1 MTSYPHTHLF
11 HGENITVVIS
21 GHHIQLLHSNT
32 GELLRSTASLEDTKL
47 DALLKAGPIRCA
59 AVDFEYTHL
68 ATVGDDKQLK
78 VWAVESLQLLSE
90 REIPKKPSQ
99 VLFTRSGRT
108 IVVADKFGDVFIYPL
123 VPRST
128 PTPLPPQNTE
138 SDTLASHE
146 NPSGGTLILGHT
158 SFLTT
163 FVLTS
168 DESHIITADRDEHIR
183 VSWFPQGHKIESF
196 CLGHKKFI
204 SAIHIPRDPAAYDIL
219 ISGGGDPVIKVW
231 QWRAGRRLY
240 DVAIEG
246 VVRPF
251 IAVRRAQSK
260 RGYDSDGERKPPS
273 RRWLARQRRKEAKA
287 AAAATNLSE
296 GDVNTVPEAE
306 AEVDVGVDVD
316 DDERTESDDETVD
329 VSATPA
335 PASGDPEEPS
345 PAPVLVVQKI
355 ESSKIDGQL
364 VIVFSAVGATA
375 LFWFALPLDPADAVS
390 EEVLVH
396 SYDLSRPVVTFTPV
410 SGSPNCVCVSLD
422 AHWSGEGPSH
432 DVPIHASEVSPA
444 PPLVSTLNSASV
456 IPANEREFSAL
467 QLYEP
472 ITSLPKNIDASHNPM
487 IRDGPDSADVGSAK
501 GKRSAKAAGKMRTRM
516 ALLARGVQEEP
527 PETEKDGD
535 VMDES

>member
-1 MTSYPHTHLF
+1 MFFHLRNVKEVQAQLSSHGKMTSYPHTHIF
-11 HGENITVVIS
+11 HGDIKQWLYQALTSNS
-21 GHHIQLLHSNT
+21 YIQR
-32 GELLRSTASLEDTKL
+32 ELLRSTASLEGTKL
-47 DALLKAGPIRCA
+47 DALLKTGPVRCA

-90 REIPKKPSQ
+90 REIPKKATQ

-108 IVVADKFGDVFIYPL
+108 IVVADKFGDVFTYPL
-123 VPRST
+123 VPLPI
-128 PTPLPPQNTE
+128 PTPAPPQNTE
-138 SDTLASHE
+138 ANTLASHE

-158 SFLTT
+158 SLLTT
-163 FVLTS
+163 FVLTP

-183 VSWFPQGHKIESF
+183 VSWFPQGHMIESF

-204 SAIHIPRDPAAYDIL
+204 LAVHIPRDPAAHDIL
-219 ISGGGDPVIKVW
+219 ISGGGDSVIKVW

-240 DVAIEG
+240 DVAIEE

-251 IAVRRAQSK
+251 IAVRRAQPK

-287 AAAATNLSE
+287 VAAATKLSE
-296 GDVNTVPEAE
+296 DDVDAIPEAEAEGAE
-306 AEVDVGVDVD
+306 AEVDVEDVD
-316 DDERTESDDETVD
+316 DGDRIESEDDTDD

-335 PASGDPEEPS
+335 PACGDPEEPP

-364 VIVFSAVGATA
+364 VIVFSAVG
-375 LFWFALPLDPADAVS
+375 
-390 EEVLVH
+390 
-396 SYDLSRPVVTFTPV
+396 
-410 SGSPNCVCVSLD
+410 
-422 AHWSGEGPSH
+422 GEGPSP
-432 DVPIHASEVSPA
+432 DVPLHVRLVRLGPDSASELSPA
-444 PPLVSTLNSASV
+444 PPLLSTLNSASV

-487 IRDGPDSADVGSAK
+487 IRDGPNSADVGNAK

-516 ALLARGVQEEP
+516 ALLARGVKEEP
-527 PETEKDGD
+527 PVKKGKGEDTQKDGD